1 MSKNWGQD
9 CIQSPERSLLDEEH
23 SGLRAMPKM
32 KIGVGIMCVMTL
44 ILSVQGRILHL
55 EESDEVPRY
64 QEVQFKSQKIFLGW
78 LETWSKPKNKTKG
91 LFLRKIHAFFY
102 EEVMKN

>member
-64 QEVQFKSQKIFLGW
+64 QKVKFESQKIFLGRP
-78 LETWSKPKNKTKG
+78 ESWSKPKNKTKS
-91 LFLRKIHAFFY
+91 LFLRKNNASFLL
-102 EEVMKN
+102 

>member
-1 MSKNWGQD
+1 MLGLRYVKKLGPRLHSESGK
-9 CIQSPERSLLDEEH
+9 IFVRDEEH

-55 EESDEVPRY
+55 EESVEVPRNKRSNLN
-64 QEVQFKSQKIFLGW
+64 VVKSQKIF
-78 LETWSKPKNKTKG
+78 
-91 LFLRKIHAFFY
+91 
-102 EEVMKN
+102 

>member
-1 MSKNWGQD
+1 MSKNWAQD

-78 LETWSKPKNKTKG
+78 LETWSKPKNKTKS
-91 LFLRKIHAFFY
+91 LFLRKNNASFLL
-102 EEVMKN
+102 

>member
-23 SGLRAMPKM
+23 SGLRPMPKM

-55 EESDEVPRY
+55 EESVEVPRNKRSKLN
-64 QEVQFKSQKIFLGW
+64 VVKSQKIFLGW
-78 LETWSKPKNKTKG
+78 LTSLP
-91 LFLRKIHAFFY
+91 
-102 EEVMKN
+102 